1 MVAKIGGTRRKSDDV
16 FSFCASLHQ
25 PQGETSKSPE
35 AGNLKNMN
43 VTFSKMRETNCDGL
57 KCGEKTFWKWFGFY
71 IFHSFTVTDFQLQS
85 HGNYKF

>member
-57 KCGEKTFWKWFGFY
+57 KCGEKTFWKWFGF
-71 IFHSFTVTDFQLQS
+71 
-85 HGNYKF
+85 